1 MKLRIGM
8 ALSLLLLL
16 IPAGTSYAVSGD
28 EIKSAVVS
36 RYRVTT
42 NDLLGNLKE
51 PGTILVVQKP
61 GLKADRPFKLFNS
74 NLVVNRQ
81 VASVGGGSLALRGD
95 FDGYLKAGDRLYLYG
110 VRTGENYVELELFTA
125 KSFSVSGSGLRG
137 PVPLQAN
144 TRFRYDAG
152 LAAVSAGQIMADI
165 DAWFGPGDSATAGA
179 GPMGGTI
186 TQSGAKEKPAGTV
199 RLGQSESEVTKI
211 LGQPDKKILLGAKS
225 VFVYGKLKVVFI
237 DGKVT
242 DAE

>member
-8 ALSLLLLL
+8 ALSLLLV
-16 IPAGTSYAVSGD
+16 IPAGTVFAVSGD
-28 EIKSAVVS
+28 EIQSVVES
-36 RYRVTT
+36 RYRLTT

-51 PGTILVVQKP
+51 PGTILIVQKQ
-61 GLKADRPFKLFNS
+61 GLKADRPFRLFNP

-81 VASVGGGSLALRGD
+81 VAAVGGGNLALRGN

-125 KSFSVSGSGLRG
+125 KSFSVSGSGSRG

-144 TRFRYDAG
+144 TRFRYDGG
-152 LAAVSAGQIMADI
+152 LAAVSAGQVMADI

-179 GPMGGTI
+179 GPMGGTL
-186 TQSGAKEKPAGTV
+186 TQSGAKEKPAGTI
-199 RLGQSESEVTKI
+199 RLGQSETEVTAI

-225 VFVYGKLKVVFI
+225 VFVYGNLKVVFI
-237 DGKVT
+237 DGRVM